1 MSSNKKILIVLIM
14 IAAVVGGMIIYR
26 MAPAQQKDEIIEEIQ
41 PTVGDIRKSVSTTG
55 VVEPQNRLEVKPS
68 ISGRLE
74 EILVK
79 EGVQVKKGDV
89 LAWMSSTERAA
100 LVDVSGFQGEQ
111 ARQYW
116 EDVYKKTPI
125 VSPIDGQVI
134 VRSFEPGQTV
144 TTSDAIIVL
153 SDRLIVSAQFD
164 ETDIGRVKVGQRATI
179 VLDAYPDNPIQGI
192 VDHIAYESTLVNNV
206 TIYDVDIVPQEI
218 PDFFR
223 SGMSA
228 NVEAVEDERKGVLL
242 IPLEAII
249 EEGNQVFTTIKKASG
264 KGAQRAEI
272 KIGMKGKDSVEVVS
286 GLSGSDRVIVKTT
299 SFSLKKN
306 GSTGTNPFMPSRK
319 TKK

>member
-272 KIGMKGKDSVEVVS
+272 KIGMKGEDSVEVVS